1 MVLAVGDSKQC
12 SGCRVTYS
20 PVATGFSRNRV
31 TQDGWQNACK
41 ECKRK
46 IHRNWRRGVV
56 AGTIEHMTIAQEGK
70 CAICAKDG
78 CELVLDHCHASGK
91 IRGLLCRMC
100 NALLG
105 MAADRIEVLEEAIA
119 YLRGD

>member
-1 MVLAVGDSKQC
+1 MLAVGDTKTC
-12 SGCRVTYS
+12 SGCRAVYS
-20 PVATGFSRNRV
+20 PVATGFARNRL
-31 TQDGWQNACK
+31 TRDGWQNACK

-46 IHRNWRRGVV
+46 MHRNWRRGVQS
-56 AGTIEHMTIAQEGK
+56 GFIEQMTIAQEGR

-78 CELVLDHCHASGK
+78 VELVLDHCHATEK

-105 MAADRIEVLEEAIA
+105 MAQDRVEILEEAIA
-119 YLRGD
+119 YLKGD